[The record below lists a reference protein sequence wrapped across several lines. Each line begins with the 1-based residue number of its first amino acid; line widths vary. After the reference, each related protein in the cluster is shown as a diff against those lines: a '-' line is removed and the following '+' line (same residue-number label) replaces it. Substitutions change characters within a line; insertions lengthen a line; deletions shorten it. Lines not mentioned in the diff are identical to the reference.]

1 MKSVNYESLG
11 KFYLPYELLGYP
23 NNKAMIDELSED
35 FPHILKK
42 WNNIIRKAQEELD
55 EVVDRN
61 KIISQSE
68 QQRRVIIRIKKKKN
82 LSPH

>member
-1 MKSVNYESLG
+1 M
-11 KFYLPYELLGYP
+11 
-23 NNKAMIDELSED
+23 AMY
-35 FPHILKK
+35 PHILKK